1 MRNKWLSGGLAL
13 LMLLLVAGVALAQ
26 VNQYALPGDNV
37 WPEGIAGQASTGDF
51 YVGSS
56 ATGAIYKGNINTPT
70 TAEFLPAGSDGRT
83 DVRGM
88 KVDGRGR
95 LYMSGGAT
103 GQMFVYNLSD
113 KKLLAKFASGVT
125 PTFIND
131 VAIAPNGDAYFTDS
145 QSPNVYRV
153 TADVTAQNAFE
164 RWDLA
169 NTPLK
174 YAQGFNLNGIVV
186 TPDGKYVLTV
196 QSNTGQL
203 WRIET
208 ANRAVTEVGL
218 PEPMMAGDGML
229 LDGQTLY
236 VMRNAAK
243 ELVTLTTGPDYAK
256 GAVRSKTTNEAWDF
270 PTTFTRLGNRLLVVN
285 GQLNKRTANQA
296 PTLPFT
302 VSSVPVPGSQTGQP
316 AALPTTGDSP
326 QPWTWLLA
334 GLGLVGLG
342 VAARHLRQKRA

>member
-1 MRNKWLSGGLAL
+1 MRKQRLSVGLAL
-13 LMLLLVAGVALAQ
+13 LMIVLVTGVALAQ
-26 VNQYALPGDNV
+26 VNQYNLPGDNV
-37 WPEGIAGQASTGDF
+37 WPEGIAGQPSTGDF

-56 ATGAIYKGNINTPT
+56 ATGTVFKGNVNSPT
-70 TAEFLPAGSDGRT
+70 VAEFLPAGSDGRT

-95 LYMSGGAT
+95 LYVSGGAT
-103 GQMFVYNLSD
+103 GQMFVYNLAD

-153 TADVTAQNAFE
+153 AADVAAPNAFE

-174 YAQGFNLNGIVV
+174 YAQGFNLNGIAV

-196 QSNTGQL
+196 QSNTGQV

-208 ANRAVTEVGL
+208 ANRAVTEVAL
-218 PEPMMAGDGML
+218 PEPVMAGDGLL
-229 LDGQTLY
+229 LDGQTLH

-243 ELVTLTTGPDYAK
+243 ELVTLQMSADYAR
-256 GAVRSKTTNEAWDF
+256 ATLQRKTTNEGWDF

-302 VSSVPVPGSQTGQP
+302 VSSVPVPAAQP
-316 AALPTTGDSP
+316 AALPTTGATP
-326 QPWTWLLA
+326 QPWAWLLA
-334 GLGLVGLG
+334 GLGLVVLG
-342 VAARHLRQKRA
+342 VGVRRLRRMTA